1 MNLRLLFAG
10 LLAGALFASLTPA
23 LQDQDPEAGPTEV
36 RIGGLDGGWRT
47 TPLGP
52 LRLTALDAGTARL
65 RFPGNAAVLPDA
77 GFRVRLLSGDTVHGT
92 VADGDEAVLG
102 LRVRG
107 GAEVALPIEAVREL
121 RAVDLR
127 DQVGLDA
134 PEAGDRLWRRVGEA
148 FDRVDGLLV
157 AFGPAGV
164 TFEGQ
169 LGEREYPWSEVGAL
183 WVEPLG
189 GAPTFDAGARAVAV
203 DLVDGSRLR
212 GGFERLENGKLF
224 LDVGEED
231 ALVFDTAGLL
241 EVNLDDARLTFVSE
255 LEFERVGPPGLFGD
269 DLGLQVP
276 PVRDR
281 AVVGTPLMARGTAFA
296 RGVGVHAPSRL
307 RLDWTQGGTLRGA
320 VAIDD
325 SVQRLA
331 VDGAVVFRIHLDGEL
346 AFESKELTVNSPL
359 VPLPTLDLTGKRTLE
374 LEVDAAS
381 GSVMGDRA
389 NWLDL
394 CITREG

>member
-1 MNLRLLFAG
+1 MNLRILFVA
-10 LLAGALFASLTPA
+10 LLAFTSSAFASLGSS
-23 LQDQDPEAGPTEV
+23 LQDSGLEAGPTEV

-52 LRLTALDAGTARL
+52 LRLTTLNAATARL
-65 RFPGNAAVLPDA
+65 RFFGNAAVLPDA
-77 GFRVRLLSGDTVHGT
+77 GFTVRLLSGDTIHGT
-92 VADGDEAVLG
+92 VASGDEAVLG

-157 AFGPAGV
+157 AFGSAGV

-169 LGEREYPWSEVGAL
+169 LGEREYPWTEVGAL

-189 GAPTFDAGARAVAV
+189 GAPVFDAGDRSVAV

-224 LDVGEED
+224 LNVGDEE
-231 ALVFDTAGLL
+231 ALVIDAAGIL
-241 EVNLDDARLTFVSE
+241 EVNLDDTRLAFVSE
-255 LEFERVGPPGLFGD
+255 LAFQPVGPPGLFGD
-269 DLGLQVP
+269 DLGLRVP

-281 AVVGTPLMARGTAFA
+281 AVVGTPLMARG
-296 RGVGVHAPSRL
+296 
-307 RLDWTQGGTLRGA
+307 
-320 VAIDD
+320 
-325 SVQRLA
+325 
-331 VDGAVVFRIHLDGEL
+331 
-346 AFESKELTVNSPL
+346 
-359 VPLPTLDLTGKRTLE
+359 
-374 LEVDAAS
+374 AATTS
-381 GSVMGDRA
+381 MR
-389 NWLDL
+389 
-394 CITREG
+394 